1 MPMCQSAACACVCRR
16 PRHTVFMD
24 RLRPEVIVPLSRRPR
39 LLIALFAAM
48 LLAPMLALYGIPWRG
63 HRIDRRVYVRIETDP
78 PGAAVRV
85 GDADR
90 VSELTPCG
98 VILPRGPVA
107 RLRLSLPGYRDTVVR
122 IVPDGGDTQ
131 VKAVL
136 FRDE

>member
-1 MPMCQSAACACVCRR
+1 
-16 PRHTVFMD
+16 MD

-63 HRIDRRVYVRIETDP
+63 NGIHRRVYVRIETDP

-90 VSELTPCG
+90 ASQFTPCG
-98 VILPRGPVA
+98 VVLPRGPAAKV
-107 RLRLSLPGYRDTVVR
+107 RLSLPGYRDAVVR
-122 IVPDGGDTQ
+122 IAPDGGDAQ

-136 FRDE
+136 LRDE

>member
-1 MPMCQSAACACVCRR
+1 
-16 PRHTVFMD
+16 MD

-48 LLAPMLALYGIPWRG
+48 LLAPMLALYGMPWRQHG
-63 HRIDRRVYVRIETDP
+63 IHRRVYVRIETDP

-90 VSELTPCG
+90 VSELTPCA
-98 VILPRGPVA
+98 VVLPRGPAA
-107 RLRLSLPGYRDTVVR
+107 RVRLSLPGYRDAVVR
-122 IVPDGGDTQ
+122 IAPDGGDAQ

-136 FRDE
+136 LRAE